1 MQNEITVLTKDDNMF
16 DYFGDEL
23 TTVALALESIYF
35 HDSERK
41 LSAENKAS
49 VLALDNIHYYNDDLF
64 NLLTNEVL
72 TKEDIL
78 TKYNIKCFDYDLKL
92 NFTEPQELS
101 SLSIMEVFEYDLK
114 RSA

>member
-1 MQNEITVLTKDDNMF
+1 MQNKITILTKDDIIF
-16 DYFGDEL
+16 DYLGDEV
-23 TTVALALESIYF
+23 TTVVSVLESIYF
-35 HDSERK
+35 NNSEYE
-41 LSAENKAS
+41 LSNENKVI

-78 TKYNIKCFDYDLKL
+78 TKYNIKCFNYDLKQ
-92 NFTEPQELS
+92 NFKEPQELS

-114 RSA
+114 RSV